1 MNTRS
6 VYERARRIQR
16 ELGRRRWPGHRG
28 LEDDAMR
35 LGRVEPPTTPHFLS
49 LTRSAFCS
57 ITPRR
62 SGHASGHVDPHRH
75 VADSPVR
82 AAEEPSVKAARQS
95 FMQHDEQCFV
105 LDTNVWKSRRF
116 LLLKTPLSAAF
127 LYVLGQQRGC
137 IGLPE
142 VLEDEILKHLS
153 RATLDY
159 ARQFEAAAEAL
170 RDLGIDLYH
179 DAPLDEAYLS
189 QVPVAR
195 LNALGTSIVRI
206 PLSLDQVRRAAA
218 RVNNELPPNGP
229 KNQQFKDSLVW
240 EALLDLADQYDVV
253 FVTADKGFFHDRDP
267 TAGLAESLK
276 QDCQRR
282 HTAIRIVYADQ
293 FATLIQEL
301 QQKVPHLDREATTR
315 AVIAAS
321 REEVHRIVEK
331 HGTTLGDLLH
341 VSVTPYLTGES
352 GVLAVE

>member
-1 MNTRS
+1 
-6 VYERARRIQR
+6 
-16 ELGRRRWPGHRG
+16 
-28 LEDDAMR
+28 
-35 LGRVEPPTTPHFLS
+35 
-49 LTRSAFCS
+49 
-57 ITPRR
+57 
-62 SGHASGHVDPHRH
+62 
-75 VADSPVR
+75 
-82 AAEEPSVKAARQS
+82 
-95 FMQHDEQCFV
+95 MQHDEQCFV

-352 GVLAVE
+352 GVLAVEYELRYRFTGAIPDNEGQAGNVLLRGTAEYLPQTTEVRKPVLTYYAFYWKTPEEIAHIDAWSKDWQERWTRPDTPQLQSHQLGVPWSL